1 MKKNEQGLYESED
14 KMVSHPGHYQSST
27 GLEVIDVIK
36 AFTEG
41 LSGIEAT
48 DTGNIIKYA
57 CRWKDKN
64 GIQDLE
70 KILWYTQ
77 HLITHLKDKNAIKE
91 KPKNDQVTEHSQKGK
106 IEREIK
112 HELNNEYGKVNT
124 KANIDNLSEDMF
136 INNNISKSYK
146 PGDVYNPPI
155 VGCVGKT
162 DVVDIFIAYG
172 DMIKFV
178 KSLGPKHVLLD
189 EIKWIKRNP
198 EGNIIRL
205 PIEVAIELGYI
216 DTTFKKYSMIN
227 SQKIQIL

>member
-41 LSGIEAT
+41 LSGMEAT

-77 HLITHLKDKNAIKE
+77 HLITHLKNKNTIKE
-91 KPKNDQVTEHSQKGK
+91 KPKNDQVTDDCQKEAEEK

-112 HELNNEYGKVNT
+112 HELNNKYG
-124 KANIDNLSEDMF
+124 KANIKANVDNT
-136 INNNISKSYK
+136 ISKSYK
-146 PGDVYNPPI
+146 PGDIYNPPI

-216 DTTFKKYSMIN
+216 DTTFKKI
-227 SQKIQIL
+227 